1 MNKSI
6 VVVYSQRT
14 LGYEVKYVRL
24 DRRGGL
30 LHRTISCGSAAEAA
44 AQAIDVKRRLFT
56 PHTKIVAPPAV
67 AAYL

>member
-1 MNKSI
+1 MNQPI
-6 VVVYSQRT
+6 VVLYSART
-14 LGYEVKYVRL
+14 LGYEVKYIRL

-44 AQAIDVKRRLFT
+44 AHAIDVKRRLFSR
-56 PHTKIVAPPAV
+56 HTQIVAPPAV